1 MNSFFNRIVSACR
14 ILYVRRVLLIE
25 AHTETTGLDRVTL
38 WGSMP
43 NKPDQVKIL
52 RAMADSIE
60 RDHQQEERVRLV
72 NLSKQTN

>member
-1 MNSFFNRIVSACR
+1 MNSFFNRIVSAWR
-14 ILYVRRVLLIE
+14 VLYVRRVMLIE
-25 AHTETTGLDRVTL
+25 AHSVKHDLDRVTL
-38 WGSMP
+38 WGSMA
-43 NKPDQVKIL
+43 NKPDQIKIL